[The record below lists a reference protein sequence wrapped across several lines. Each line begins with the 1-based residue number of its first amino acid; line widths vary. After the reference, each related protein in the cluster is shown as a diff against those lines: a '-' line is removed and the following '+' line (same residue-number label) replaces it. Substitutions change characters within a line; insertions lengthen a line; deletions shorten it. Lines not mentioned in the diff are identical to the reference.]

1 MACLELFNSY
11 FFECILGG
19 ILYRQILCSCVDSM
33 CLVDID
39 SRTVVIIH
47 TFVKDSMC
55 LVDIDSR
62 TVVII
67 HTFVKDYTYIDSRTV
82 NNTRNLKFQNLNEI

>member
-67 HTFVKDYTYIDSRTV
+67 HTFVKDYTYIDSRITH
-82 NNTRNLKFQNLNEI
+82 EI